1 MLLGHSALEA
11 EIWGLSGKIPP
22 SHFSC
27 YSGKKEET
35 LTHVSHLLYILFSFC
50 GLLQTSEIYA
60 IQLVSFYVPQIWS
73 FL

>member
-27 YSGKKEET
+27 YSGKEGRNINSCLPST
-35 LTHVSHLLYILFSFC
+35 VYTVF
-50 GLLQTSEIYA
+50 
-60 IQLVSFYVPQIWS
+60 
-73 FL
+73 FLWPATDI